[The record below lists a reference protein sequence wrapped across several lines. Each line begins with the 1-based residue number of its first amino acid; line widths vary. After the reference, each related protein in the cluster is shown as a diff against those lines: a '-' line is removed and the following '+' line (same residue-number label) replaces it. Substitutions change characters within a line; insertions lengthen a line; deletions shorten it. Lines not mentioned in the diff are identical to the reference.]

1 MTPNDQLQHFASQFC
16 KIFFKSG
23 HPGFLYRWFS
33 VFSNKHYNFYNI
45 RCRDSNPR
53 SLERESPPITTRPV
67 LQNLPPHLLLLPRSF
82 GFFQNLN
89 SKLLRISQ
97 SWLIKFES
105 DRLLLLYVVLFNWSY
120 VASDVMFINRADQPA
135 VLGMSLLP
143 PPSFDQIGLFFKSL
157 GNTFSCK
164 SSLTIQWPFWI
175 VLMLKLL
182 WLLFG

>member
-143 PPSFDQIGLFFKSL
+143 PPPLTRLVYFLKVLVILFPAK
-157 GNTFSCK
+157 
-164 SSLTIQWPFWI
+164 
-175 VLMLKLL
+175 VA
-182 WLLFG
+182 

>member
-45 RCRDSNPR
+45 RCRDSIPR
-53 SLERESPPITTRPV
+53 SLERESPPITTRQV

-143 PPSFDQIGLFFKSL
+143 PPSLDQIGLFF
-157 GNTFSCK
+157 
-164 SSLTIQWPFWI
+164 
-175 VLMLKLL
+175 
-182 WLLFG
+182 